1 MKKFTRYVKYAN
13 QYQRLHISTMYII
26 TRKIKNN
33 HFVMTVRLGVNLN
46 KEAYVY
52 AVKRNLDLIILSKW
66 FNLVTFLRFVKNV
79 GFSAVKKI

>member
-1 MKKFTRYVKYAN
+1 
-13 QYQRLHISTMYII
+13 
-26 TRKIKNN
+26 
-33 HFVMTVRLGVNLN
+33 MTVRLGVNLN

-52 AVKRNLDLIILSKW
+52 VVKRNSDLIILSKW